1 VISQLVWRLLRFTA
15 QRFERIT
22 RLFEKMDA
30 DAKFITLERIR
41 STIALLKKSNVSN
54 ELVVVSHTACWMCPD
69 GI

>member
-1 VISQLVWRLLRFTA
+1 
-15 QRFERIT
+15 
-22 RLFEKMDA
+22 MDT

-54 ELVVVSHTACWMCPD
+54 ELVVVSQTTCRMCPD